1 MKRNYFALVAILG
14 FSLLSACKQA
24 GNEPNPGGGVSP
36 DDPRNIREV
45 ANLLRS
51 AGKLPEP
58 PAPKTTLVG
67 EKSQVVGSAPN
78 HKLEYTSEYK
88 D

>member
-14 FSLLSACKQA
+14 FGLLSACKQT

-51 AGKLPEP
+51 AGKLPP
-58 PAPKTTLVG
+58 TTHSSIQQDLG
-67 EKSQVVGSAPN
+67 TATRLYQRNPM
-78 HKLEYTSEYK
+78 TI
-88 D
+88 